1 MDKLELFS
9 KCLNLVEGRENPESW
24 WGWWNEHES
33 EVEKL
38 LNHGEFLKLK
48 PRSHGFSW
56 VPVFGSQKGAITI
69 LEKNGIAFEISNLY
83 QERYL
88 EELDAYCKEQKRV
101 QREKQKKFKA
111 QHPEWFTQYPKFSKM
126 LAKVLDS
133 SDEIKSAATVE
144 KIVEIEKK
152 LGFILPTQVREFFL
166 ITAWFPQRRI
176 TNIGIGTR
184 NPKQSC
190 KNPRRQ
196 MKQAPVGT
204 KNARSGLRPF
214 PRQHIMKLRLGLILL
229 LFAASA
235 GILVWMYYAAT
246 REPRSPKG
254 SPWAETLADL
264 DACCRRKHVKSVQY
278 DHFAGIA
285 ADEKRHTAE
294 RLFRAMAFSERLQ
307 ENNCATAILHLGGH
321 YTPPGK
327 IIIFGGT
334 TDGNLERSVAYER
347 QAHAGRSGADIR
359 RAMERGNRYAARIL
373 TWASA
378 GDMRNIALL
387 ERCRQEGRNAPD
399 TGRFAVCPNCG
410 SLYPSE
416 YADWYCPA
424 CLTEGKR
431 FVLFE

>member
-1 MDKLELFS
+1 
-9 KCLNLVEGRENPESW
+9 
-24 WGWWNEHES
+24 
-33 EVEKL
+33 
-38 LNHGEFLKLK
+38 
-48 PRSHGFSW
+48 
-56 VPVFGSQKGAITI
+56 
-69 LEKNGIAFEISNLY
+69 
-83 QERYL
+83 
-88 EELDAYCKEQKRV
+88 
-101 QREKQKKFKA
+101 
-111 QHPEWFTQYPKFSKM
+111 
-126 LAKVLDS
+126 
-133 SDEIKSAATVE
+133 
-144 KIVEIEKK
+144 
-152 LGFILPTQVREFFL
+152 
-166 ITAWFPQRRI
+166 
-176 TNIGIGTR
+176 
-184 NPKQSC
+184 
-190 KNPRRQ
+190 
-196 MKQAPVGT
+196 
-204 KNARSGLRPF
+204 
-214 PRQHIMKLRLGLILL
+214 MKLRLGLILL

-235 GILVWMYYAAT
+235 GILAWMYYAAT

-285 ADEKRHTAE
+285 ADEERHTAE

-387 ERCRQEGRNAPD
+387 ERCRRTTRRSTLRRSSIFLSARTDPSTTTPP
-399 TGRFAVCPNCG
+399 TGQTTSRTKSARGYGIPFRAELPMFGPG
-410 SLYPSE
+410 S
-416 YADWYCPA
+416 
-424 CLTEGKR
+424 R
-431 FVLFE
+431 

>member
-1 MDKLELFS
+1 
-9 KCLNLVEGRENPESW
+9 
-24 WGWWNEHES
+24 
-33 EVEKL
+33 
-38 LNHGEFLKLK
+38 
-48 PRSHGFSW
+48 
-56 VPVFGSQKGAITI
+56 
-69 LEKNGIAFEISNLY
+69 
-83 QERYL
+83 
-88 EELDAYCKEQKRV
+88 
-101 QREKQKKFKA
+101 
-111 QHPEWFTQYPKFSKM
+111 
-126 LAKVLDS
+126 
-133 SDEIKSAATVE
+133 
-144 KIVEIEKK
+144 
-152 LGFILPTQVREFFL
+152 
-166 ITAWFPQRRI
+166 
-176 TNIGIGTR
+176 
-184 NPKQSC
+184 
-190 KNPRRQ
+190 
-196 MKQAPVGT
+196 
-204 KNARSGLRPF
+204 
-214 PRQHIMKLRLGLILL
+214 MKLRLGLILL

-235 GILVWMYYAAT
+235 GILAWMYYAAT

-285 ADEKRHTAE
+285 ADEERHTAE

-387 ERCRQEGRNAPD
+387 ERCRQEGHNAPD

-410 SLYPSE
+410 NLYPSE

>member
-1 MDKLELFS
+1 
-9 KCLNLVEGRENPESW
+9 
-24 WGWWNEHES
+24 
-33 EVEKL
+33 
-38 LNHGEFLKLK
+38 
-48 PRSHGFSW
+48 
-56 VPVFGSQKGAITI
+56 
-69 LEKNGIAFEISNLY
+69 
-83 QERYL
+83 
-88 EELDAYCKEQKRV
+88 
-101 QREKQKKFKA
+101 
-111 QHPEWFTQYPKFSKM
+111 
-126 LAKVLDS
+126 
-133 SDEIKSAATVE
+133 
-144 KIVEIEKK
+144 
-152 LGFILPTQVREFFL
+152 
-166 ITAWFPQRRI
+166 
-176 TNIGIGTR
+176 
-184 NPKQSC
+184 
-190 KNPRRQ
+190 
-196 MKQAPVGT
+196 
-204 KNARSGLRPF
+204 
-214 PRQHIMKLRLGLILL
+214 MKLRLGLILL

-235 GILVWMYYAAT
+235 GILAWMYYAAT

-285 ADEKRHTAE
+285 ADEERHTAE

-347 QAHAGRSGADIR
+347 
-359 RAMERGNRYAARIL
+359 
-373 TWASA
+373 
-378 GDMRNIALL
+378 
-387 ERCRQEGRNAPD
+387 RNAPD

-410 SLYPSE
+410 NLYPSE